1 MKTKMKTVALVALG
15 AAAAA
20 ALYLSPFGA
29 TAQNAMMMAA
39 NDDQVWDAFGGNQQA
54 QKYSTATQITPENV
68 KNLKRAWSI
77 HTGDVSSG
85 PRSTTWGA
93 TPLFVNNTVYVGT
106 PWYRIVAVEPDTGKT
121 KWTYA
126 SGGSDGPPENQG
138 LKNRGVAYWAATMPQ
153 SGQPCQKM
161 VYIGT
166 MNGELHGVDADSGKR
181 CTGFGKNGVVDVN
194 AWQTKNVKWKIGLIQ
209 PPAVYR
215 DTLILGWAGTDW
227 VHKTENPGNVYGID
241 ARTGALKW
249 TFNIIPPDMEAQ
261 TGTANVWASI
271 SVDPETGLAFLP
283 TSSPSPNYYGGDRL
297 KEMPYA
303 TATVAVRAETGEVVW
318 SRQLVHHDIWDVDT
332 NSAPTLLDIQKDGQ
346 TIPALIQATKM
357 GYHFVLN
364 RNTGE
369 PVWPIEERP
378 YPASDVPGEVA
389 AKTQP
394 YVPYPE
400 PTIPDTTPPVSKFA
414 DFVSFGECSRWKA
427 RLRDEGR
434 YTPPSIRGSISW
446 PATLGGVEWG
456 GGAVDPTTNTYVVNS
471 NMVPQIYTL
480 VPRDEANKL
489 YGDKDRGPGGYSA
502 QKGSPYGFKL
512 ENFLNMWGMPCW
524 VPPYGT
530 LSSYDMNT
538 GKLLW
543 KKPFGQVQKWG
554 FYMPESW
561 GSITIGAPVITKSG
575 LIFIGASMDSRV
587 RAIDVKTGN
596 VLWKHIV
603 DSPAVGQPAVYTY
616 KGKQYVVFAVGGNG
630 ILTPRLADQVV
641 AFALPN

>member
-1 MKTKMKTVALVALG
+1 MKTKMKSVALVALG

-39 NDDQVWDAFGGNQQA
+39 DDQVWDAFGGNQQA

-68 KNLKRAWSI
+68 KNLKRAWSV

-85 PRSTTWGA
+85 RRSTTWGA

-106 PWYRIVAVEPDTGKT
+106 PWYRIVAMEPDTGKT

-126 SGGSDGPPENQG
+126 SGGADGPPENQG
-138 LKNRGVAYWAATMPQ
+138 LKNRGAAYWAAAMPQ

-166 MNGELHGVDADSGKR
+166 MNGELHGVDADTGKR
-181 CTGFGKNGVVDVN
+181 CPGFGKNGVVDVN
-194 AWQTKNVKWKIGLIQ
+194 AWLTKNAKWKIGLIQ

-215 DTLILGWAGTDW
+215 DTLILGWAGDDW
-227 VHKTENPGNVYGID
+227 THKTENPGTVYGID

-249 TFNIIPPDMEAQ
+249 TFNAIPAELQDT

-283 TSSPSPNYYGGDRL
+283 TSSPSPNYYGGDR
-297 KEMPYA
+297 KTEMPYA

-332 NSAPTLLDIQKDGQ
+332 NSAPTLLDIKKDGQ

-357 GYHFVLN
+357 GFHFVLN

-400 PTIPDTTPPVSKFA
+400 PTIPDATPPVSKFA

-471 NMVPQIYTL
+471 NVVPQIYTL
-480 VPRDEANKL
+480 VPRADANKL
-489 YGDKDRGPGGYSA
+489 YGDKLRAPGGYAAQQGSA
-502 QKGSPYGFKL
+502 YGFKL

>member
-39 NDDQVWDAFGGNQQA
+39 DDQVWDAFGGNQQA

-68 KNLKRAWSI
+68 KGLKRAWSV

-85 PRSTTWGA
+85 RRSTTWGA

-106 PWYRIVAVEPDTGKT
+106 PWYRIVAMEPDTGKT

-126 SGGSDGPPENQG
+126 SGGADGPPENQG
-138 LKNRGVAYWAATMPQ
+138 LKNRGAAYWAATMPQ
-153 SGQPCQKM
+153 AGQPCQKM

-166 MNGELHGVDADSGKR
+166 MNGELHGVDADTGKR
-181 CTGFGKNGVVDVN
+181 CAGFGKNGVVDVN
-194 AWQTKNVKWKIGLIQ
+194 AWLTKNAKWKIGLIQ

-215 DTLILGWAGTDW
+215 DTLILGWAGDDW
-227 VHKTENPGNVYGID
+227 TYKTENPGTVYGID

-249 TFNIIPPDMEAQ
+249 TFNAIPPDMENQ

-332 NSAPTLLDIQKDGQ
+332 NSAPTLLDIKKDGQ

-357 GYHFVLN
+357 GFHFVLN

-400 PTIPDTTPPVSKFA
+400 PTIPDTTPPVSKLA

-471 NMVPQIYTL
+471 NIVPQIYTL
-480 VPRDEANKL
+480 VPREEANKL
-489 YGDKDRGPGGYSA
+489 YGDKLRAPGGYAAQQGSA
-502 QKGSPYGFKL
+502 YGFKL

-596 VLWKHIV
+596 VLWKAIV